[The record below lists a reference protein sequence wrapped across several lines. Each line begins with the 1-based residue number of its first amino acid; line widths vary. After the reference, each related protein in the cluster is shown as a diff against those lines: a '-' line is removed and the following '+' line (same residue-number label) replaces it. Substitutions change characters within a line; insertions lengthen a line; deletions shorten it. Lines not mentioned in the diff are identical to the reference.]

1 MEEDKKLEMVKDALV
16 AIEHLSNMN
25 MYVLGS
31 EIRKEVSGLLFHTIS
46 NILFCLHKSYDE
58 NSWNEFAE
66 EASEYHDSPEEIL
79 ARKKPNLN

>member
-1 MEEDKKLEMVKDALV
+1 MEDERKQEMVKDALV
-16 AIEHLSNMN
+16 AIEHLSNLN
-25 MYVLGS
+25 LYVLDS
-31 EIRKEVSGLLFHTIS
+31 ETREQVSGLLFHTIS
-46 NILFCLHKSYDE
+46 NIVFCLHKSYDE